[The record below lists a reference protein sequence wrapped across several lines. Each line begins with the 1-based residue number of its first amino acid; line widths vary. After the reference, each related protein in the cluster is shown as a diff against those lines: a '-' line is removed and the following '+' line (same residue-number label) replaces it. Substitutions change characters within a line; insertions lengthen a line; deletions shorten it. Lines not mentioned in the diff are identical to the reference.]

1 MTQLISLLITGA
13 VTGGIYAILASGLV
27 ITYLTTGIFD
37 FSYGAVAFSV
47 AYFYYQIHVGLGMPV
62 VPAALLAILVF
73 GPLLGLLLD
82 RLIYRHLVQA
92 PLMARIIAPIGVLV
106 ALPNLMYLI
115 SDWLTTTAKVPLAD
129 PNDISSPPGLGP
141 FPAKIWSFAHGATLT
156 SDQLA
161 IFISA
166 VVVALLLWLI
176 IKHSPLGLRMRAV
189 VDRRSLASLRGI
201 DPARVS
207 SQAVLISSL
216 LAGLS
221 GVLLAPIFNLIPSTF
236 TYVMFVSAAA
246 AALGKFS
253 SIPLAF
259 VGGIFLGVV
268 QDLVAG
274 YITVSSGLVPGLK
287 AGVPFIVLF
296 VTLYVLGRR
305 KVRIAG
311 TIAEDEPPPDYL
323 SDLPKWR
330 RALPWVLLTGAL
342 LIWIQFASIF
352 INTLIA
358 QGLALAIVFLSF
370 VVITGIGGLVSLAQ
384 AAFVSLG
391 AIVAALAIAH
401 GCPFLLAVLIGAVA
415 ACALGLAI
423 ALPSLGLGGLSL
435 ALATLAAGFLA
446 DYLLFNISSLTG
458 GSTGRPLV
466 PPTLGPFNLSN
477 PATYAYFLLIVFGIV
492 ALGVRNLER
501 SKTGRVMIAI
511 RSSEPA
517 AASSGASTIAPRLAL
532 FAISAAIAGFGGAL
546 LAANNLQVT
555 GTDFPTEM
563 GLFWIA
569 VIVVFGVRRI
579 GGAFLA
585 GLLSY
590 LVPQLLSYVTTTTL
604 LPPILFG
611 LGAITLAQQPDGFM
625 AVVGLARKA
634 RRQRRTEAAL
644 AASAETLTQPSAE
657 TLTQPS
663 AETLTQPS
671 AETLTQPSAEPIHPA
686 GPAVTVGATAAP
698 ETGPDPATSDCAMAL
713 RGVSAGY
720 DNMIVLHDIDLSVA
734 TGDFVAIVGPNGA
747 GKSTLCGVL
756 AGTLQTVSGSVYFGG
771 RDISSSAAY
780 ERARNGLFLAPEYR
794 GIFAGLS
801 VEENLAVWLR
811 DPRLR
816 NAAMERFPVLGQ
828 RRKVPAGS
836 LSGGEQQLL
845 TLASALERPPSV
857 LVVDEPSL
865 GLSPIA
871 AKQVFDTLATVH
883 AAGTTVIVVEEQAR
897 RALEVAHTLV
907 LLNLGRVSWQGPSSE
922 LTADHVQELYLGTSG
937 ER

>member
-1 MTQLISLLITGA
+1 MTQLLSLLITGA
-13 VTGGIYAILASGLV
+13 VTGGIYSILASGLV

-166 VVVALLLWLI
+166 VVVALLLWLV

-207 SQAVLISSL
+207 TQAVLISSL

-221 GVLLAPIFNLIPSTF
+221 GVLLAPIFDLMPSTY

-246 AALGKFS
+246 AALGMFR

-311 TIAEDEPPPDYL
+311 TITEDEPPPDYL

-330 RALPWVLLTGAL
+330 RALPWVLLTVGL
-342 LIWIQFASIF
+342 LVWIQFASTF

-401 GCPFLLAVLIGAVA
+401 GCPFLLAVLIGAVS
-415 ACALGLAI
+415 ACVLGLAI

-446 DYLLFNISSLTG
+446 DYLLFNIGSLTG

-511 RSSEPA
+511 RSSESA
-517 AASSGASTIAPRLAL
+517 AAASGASTIAPRLVL
-532 FAISAAIAGFGGAL
+532 FAISATIAGFGGAL

-563 GLFWIA
+563 GLFWVA

-590 LVPQLLSYVTTTTL
+590 LVPQLLSYITTTTL

-634 RRQRRTEAAL
+634 RRQRRAGAPL
-644 AASAETLTQPSAE
+644 APSAE
-657 TLTQPS
+657 PL
-663 AETLTQPS
+663 AE
-671 AETLTQPSAEPIHPA
+671 PSAEPIHSA
-686 GPAVTVGATAAP
+686 GPAVTVSAAAMP
-698 ETGPDPATSDCAMAL
+698 EKDPDQATSDCAIEL

-720 DNMIVLHDIDLSVA
+720 DDMIVLHDINLSVA

-756 AGTLQTVSGSVYFGG
+756 AGTLQPVSGSVCFRG

-794 GIFAGLS
+794 GIFPGLS

-811 DPRLR
+811 DPGLR

-845 TLASALERPPSV
+845 TMAAALERPPSV

-871 AKQVFDTLATVH
+871 AKQVFDTLAAVH

-907 LLNLGRVSWQGPSSE
+907 LLNLGRVSWQGPSRE
-922 LTADHVQELYLGTSG
+922 LTSDHVQELYLGTSG

>member
-1 MTQLISLLITGA
+1 MTQLLSLLITGA
-13 VTGGIYAILASGLV
+13 VTGGIYSILASGLV
-27 ITYLTTGIFD
+27 ITYVTTGIFD

-47 AYFYYQIHVGLGMPV
+47 AYFYYQIHVGLGVPV
-62 VPAALLAILVF
+62 APAALLAILAF

-115 SDWLTTTAKVPLAD
+115 SDWLMTTAKVPLAD
-129 PNDISSPPGLGP
+129 PNDISSPPGIGP
-141 FPAKIWSFAHGATLT
+141 FPPKIWSFAHGAELT

-161 IFISA
+161 IFICA
-166 VVVALLLWLI
+166 AVVALMLWLI

-189 VDRRSLASLRGI
+189 VDRRSLAALRGI

-207 SQAVLISSL
+207 TQAVLISSL

-221 GVLLAPIFNLIPSTF
+221 GVLLAPIFGLVPGTF

-305 KVRIAG
+305 NVRIAG
-311 TIAEDEPPPDYL
+311 TITEDEPPPEYL
-323 SDLPKWR
+323 SDLPRWR
-330 RALPWVLLTGAL
+330 RALPWVALTAAL
-342 LIWIQFASIF
+342 LIWIPFASTF
-352 INTLIA
+352 IDTLIS
-358 QGLALAIVFLSF
+358 QGLALAIVFLAF

-384 AAFVSLG
+384 AAFVTLG
-391 AIVAALAIAH
+391 AIVAALAISY
-401 GCPFLLAVLIGAVA
+401 GCPFLVAVLIGAVS
-415 ACALGLAI
+415 ACVLGLLI
-423 ALPSLGLGGLSL
+423 ALPSLRLGGLSL

-458 GSTGRPLV
+458 GSTGRPLA
-466 PPTLGPFNLSN
+466 PPTIGPFNLSD
-477 PATYAYFLLIVFGIV
+477 PSTYAYFLLIVFGIV

-511 RSSEPA
+511 RSSEA
-517 AASSGASTIAPRLAL
+517 AAAASGASTIAPRLVL
-532 FAISAAIAGFGGAL
+532 FGISATIAGFGGAL
-546 LAANNLQVT
+546 LAANNLQIT
-555 GTDFPTEM
+555 GTDFPTQL
-563 GLFWIA
+563 GLFWMA

-590 LVPQLLSYVTTTTL
+590 LVPQVLSYVTTTTL

-634 RRQRRTEAAL
+634 RRQRRAGAPL
-644 AASAETLTQPSAE
+644 APSAE
-657 TLTQPS
+657 PL
-663 AETLTQPS
+663 
-671 AETLTQPSAEPIHPA
+671 AEPIHPA
-686 GPAVTVGATAAP
+686 GPAVTVGAAAVP
-698 ETGPDPATSDCAMAL
+698 ETDPEQVTSDCAIEL
-713 RGVSAGY
+713 KGVSAGY
-720 DNMIVLHDIDLSVA
+720 DNMIVLHDINLSVA

-756 AGTLQTVSGSVYFGG
+756 AGTLQSVSGSVCFGG

-794 GIFAGLS
+794 GIFPGLS

-845 TLASALERPPSV
+845 TMAAALERPPSV

-871 AKQVFDTLATVH
+871 AKQIFDTLAVVH
-883 AAGTTVIVVEEQAR
+883 AAGTTVIVVEEQAG

-907 LLNLGRVSWQGPSSE
+907 LLNLGRVSWQGPSRE
-922 LTADHVQELYLGTSG
+922 LTSDHVQELYLGISG

>member
-1 MTQLISLLITGA
+1 MTQLLSLLITGA
-13 VTGGIYAILASGLV
+13 VTGGIYSILASGLV

-47 AYFYYQIHVGLGMPV
+47 AYFYYQAHVGLGVPV

-129 PNDISSPPGLGP
+129 PNDISSPPGIGP
-141 FPAKIWSFAHGATLT
+141 FPAKIWSFAHGAELS

-161 IFISA
+161 IFIAA
-166 VVVALLLWLI
+166 VVVALLLWLLTR
-176 IKHSPLGLRMRAV
+176 HSPLGLKMRAV

-207 SQAVLISSL
+207 TQAVLISAL
-216 LAGLS
+216 LASIS
-221 GVLLAPIFNLIPSTF
+221 GVLLAPIFDLLPDTF

-246 AALGKFS
+246 AALGRFR

-259 VGGIFLGVV
+259 VGGIALGIA

-274 YITVSSGLVPGLK
+274 YINVSSGLVPGLK

-296 VTLYVLGRR
+296 IMLYVLGRR
-305 KVRIAG
+305 GVRIAG
-311 TIAEDEPPPDYL
+311 TITEDEPPPDYL
-323 SDLPKWR
+323 SDLPRWR
-330 RALPWVLLTGAL
+330 RALPWAVLTAGL
-342 LIWIQFASIF
+342 LIWIPLASSYYD
-352 INTLIA
+352 TLIS
-358 QGLALAIVFLSF
+358 QGVALAIVFLAF
-370 VVITGIGGLVSLAQ
+370 VVITGIGGLVSFAQ

-391 AIVAALAIAH
+391 AIVAALAISH
-401 GCPFLLAVLIGAVA
+401 GTPFLVAVLIGAVS
-415 ACALGLAI
+415 ACILGLI
-423 ALPSLGLGGLSL
+423 VALPSLRLGGLSL

-446 DYLLFNISSLTG
+446 DYLLFNIGSLTG
-458 GSTGRPLV
+458 GSSGRPLV
-466 PPTLGPFNLSN
+466 PPTIGPFNLSD
-477 PATYAYFLLIVFGIV
+477 PLTYAYFLLIIFGIV
-492 ALGVRNLER
+492 ALGVRNLEKSR
-501 SKTGRVMIAI
+501 TGRLMIAI
-511 RSSEPA
+511 RSSEAA
-517 AASSGASTIAPRLAL
+517 AASSGASTIAPRLVL
-532 FAISAAIAGFGGAL
+532 FAISALIAGFGGAL
-546 LAANNLQVT
+546 LAANNLQIT
-555 GTDFPTEM
+555 GTDFPTDV

-590 LVPQLLSYVTTTTL
+590 LVPQLLTYVTTTTL
-604 LPPILFG
+604 LPNILFG
-611 LGAITLAQQPDGFM
+611 MGAMTLAQQPDGFM
-625 AVVGLARKA
+625 AVVGLARQA
-634 RRQRRTEAAL
+634 RRRRRAEAA
-644 AASAETLTQPSAE
+644 AASAETQAE
-657 TLTQPS
+657 AP
-663 AETLTQPS
+663 AG
-671 AETLTQPSAEPIHPA
+671 PSAEPVHPA
-686 GPAVTVGATAAP
+686 GLALTVGAAAP
-698 ETGPDPATSDCAMAL
+698 QTGLDQAPSDCAIEL

-720 DNMIVLHDIDLSVA
+720 DDMIVLHDINLSVA
-734 TGDFVAIVGPNGA
+734 AGDLVAIVGPNGA

-756 AGTLQTVSGSVYFGG
+756 AGTLQPVSGSVCFGG
-771 RDISSSAAY
+771 RDISSSPAH
-780 ERARNGLFLAPEYR
+780 ERARSGLFLAPEYR
-794 GIFAGLS
+794 GVFAGLS
-801 VEENLAVWLR
+801 VEENLQVWLR

-816 NAAMERFPVLGQ
+816 KAAMERFPVLGQ
-828 RRKVPAGS
+828 RRKVLAGS

-845 TLASALERPPSV
+845 TMVSALERPPSV

-871 AKQVFDTLATVH
+871 AKQVFDTLAAVH

-897 RALEVAHTLV
+897 RALELAHTLV